1 MQKIVSLFAVL
12 SIVLGVLCTFTVF
25 AEETASDIIEI
36 STLAELEQFRDDV
49 NRGNTYKGKTVKL
62 TADIDMSE
70 KYGEGKESW
79 TPIGT
84 FAGTFEGAGQK
95 IANLYYYNSIE
106 EFDVEHPVGFFVYNN
121 GTIKNLCIEG
131 SVTHMKYSVVGGI
144 AAESHG
150 IIENCYNAGNII
162 KMTEEDSSLFRES
175 EFLGS
180 ITGCSVNGKDVTDC
194 FYLEGTYARG
204 VFFEDESGA
213 DTTVSLTTAQ
223 FADKNNFTNWDF
235 DTVWEMDGA
244 LGRPVLRSNRE
255 QQYIETHTHTCS
267 LNLYRNRHGRI
278 LEMRGRGLLQ

>member
-1 MQKIVSLFAVL
+1 M
-12 SIVLGVLCTFTVF
+12 
-25 AEETASDIIEI
+25 
-36 STLAELEQFRDDV
+36 
-49 NRGNTYKGKTVKL
+49 
-62 TADIDMSE
+62 
-70 KYGEGKESW
+70 
-79 TPIGT
+79 
-84 FAGTFEGAGQK
+84 
-95 IANLYYYNSIE
+95 
-106 EFDVEHPVGFFVYNN
+106 YNN
-121 GTIKNLCIEG
+121 GTIKNPCIEG

-150 IIENCYNAGNII
+150 IIENCYFSGTITSPAHVGGMVGGNSGQVRNCYNTAEVKGFHCVGGLVGTGGGTENCYNAGNII

-278 LEMRGRGLLQ
+278 LEMRGRGRLQ